1 MSATHRAVVRVDRDV
16 DGPDDV
22 EAKAG
27 PPLPEIPPP
36 EAVTVSQGSR
46 V

>member
-1 MSATHRAVVRVDRDV
+1 MSATHRTVVRADRDV

-27 PPLPEIPPP
+27 PPLPDIPS
-36 EAVTVSQGSR
+36 ETVTVSQGSR